1 MKIKLKKYPSTNQ
14 PRIITALFLT
24 GVLSVSSGLILMKNA
39 TANSANWTPEIS
51 NLVAN
56 RQSNRLPRPVAN
68 AVRRDL
74 ARRQRIPI
82 RELKISDYSQQTWRN
97 GCLELP
103 QPNEL
108 CTQALVPG
116 WRVVVTN
123 GKQNWTYHTNNN
135 GRSLR
140 LATANAPTNP
150 SANLPPSVRN
160 AVLQAASKRLQQ
172 PISRLNIMQAQ
183 QQTWSNGCLDLAGAD
198 EFCTQALVPGWR
210 VIVGAVDQTLVYHT
224 NQTGSAIRL
233 NEQASEITG
242 QQLPQNV
249 RNAVLQAASRHLQQP
264 ISRISIMQAQQKTW
278 RDGCLEL
285 GDINEL
291 CLAALVPG
299 WQVIVSAADQNLI
312 YHTNETGSV
321 VKLNEKANQVTDIQ
335 LPQNVKNAVLQ
346 VASNRLQQPVSRLTI
361 TQAQQRN
368 WSGGCLELANP
379 GEGCTRN
386 IVAGWRVVVDA
397 MDSTLVY
404 HTNQTGS
411 AIRLNEQASQI
422 AGNTGNVSTVPI
434 PTSELPPPL
443 DQGMVFRQI
452 SSGGLFPRTYETVL
466 LDDGS
471 LIRVRVG
478 DANDSE
484 RSVRRISR
492 QQVQQFQ
499 QLLARSQFGKFKNLS
514 YPAPS
519 GAADYITYTLTSR
532 EGTVKYNDVSQNNL
546 PQNLQ
551 QVVKAWKQI
560 TQ

>member
-14 PRIITALFLT
+14 TRIITALFLT
-24 GVLSVSSGLILMKNA
+24 GVLSVGSGLTLMKNA
-39 TANSANWTPEIS
+39 TANSVKLTPEIS

-74 ARRQRIPI
+74 ARRQRISI

-172 PISRLNIMQAQ
+172 PIARLNIMQSQ
-183 QQTWSNGCLDLAGAD
+183 QQTWTNGCLDLPGAD
-198 EFCTQALVPGWR
+198 ENCSEALVGGWR

-224 NQTGSAIRL
+224 NHTGSAIRL

-264 ISRISIMQAQQKTW
+264 ISRLSIMQAQQQTW

-285 GDINEL
+285 GNINEL

-299 WQVIVSAADQNLI
+299 WQVIVRAADQKLI
-312 YHTNETGSV
+312 YTN
-321 VKLNEKANQVTDIQ
+321 I
-335 LPQNVKNAVLQ
+335 
-346 VASNRLQQPVSRLTI
+346 
-361 TQAQQRN
+361 
-368 WSGGCLELANP
+368 
-379 GEGCTRN
+379 
-386 IVAGWRVVVDA
+386 
-397 MDSTLVY
+397 
-404 HTNQTGS
+404 
-411 AIRLNEQASQI
+411 
-422 AGNTGNVSTVPI
+422 
-434 PTSELPPPL
+434 
-443 DQGMVFRQI
+443 
-452 SSGGLFPRTYETVL
+452 
-466 LDDGS
+466 
-471 LIRVRVG
+471 
-478 DANDSE
+478 
-484 RSVRRISR
+484 
-492 QQVQQFQ
+492 
-499 QLLARSQFGKFKNLS
+499 
-514 YPAPS
+514 
-519 GAADYITYTLTSR
+519 
-532 EGTVKYNDVSQNNL
+532 
-546 PQNLQ
+546 
-551 QVVKAWKQI
+551 
-560 TQ
+560 

>member
-1 MKIKLKKYPSTNQ
+1 ML
-14 PRIITALFLT
+14 LT
-24 GVLSVSSGLILMKNA
+24 GVLSVGSGLTLIRNA
-39 TANSANWTPEIS
+39 TANSANLTPEIS

-160 AVLQAASKRLQQ
+160 AVLQAASQRLQQ
-172 PISRLNIMQAQ
+172 PISRLNIMQFQ
-183 QQTWSNGCLDLAGAD
+183 QQTWTNGCLNLPGVDENCSEALVGGWRVIVGAVDQTLVYHTNHTGSVVRLNEQASEITAQQPPQNVRNAVLQAASKRLQQPIARLNIMQSQQQTWTNGCLDLAGAD

-210 VIVGAVDQTLVYHT
+210 VIVGAVDQTLIYHT

-242 QQLPQNV
+242 QQLPQNI

-264 ISRISIMQAQQKTW
+264 ISRLSIMQAQQQTW

-285 GDINEL
+285 GNINEL

-299 WQVIVSAADQNLI
+299 WRVIVGAADQNLI

-321 VKLNEKANQVTDIQ
+321 VKLNEKANQVTNIQ

-346 VASNRLQQPVSRLTI
+346 AASNRVQQPVSRLTI

-386 IVAGWRVVVDA
+386 IVAGWRVVVNA

-411 AIRLNEQASQI
+411 AIRLNEQASK
-422 AGNTGNVSTVPI
+422 
-434 PTSELPPPL
+434 
-443 DQGMVFRQI
+443 I
-452 SSGGLFPRTYETVL
+452 S
-466 LDDGS
+466 
-471 LIRVRVG
+471 
-478 DANDSE
+478 
-484 RSVRRISR
+484 
-492 QQVQQFQ
+492 
-499 QLLARSQFGKFKNLS
+499 
-514 YPAPS
+514 
-519 GAADYITYTLTSR
+519 
-532 EGTVKYNDVSQNNL
+532 NN
-546 PQNLQ
+546 Q
-551 QVVKAWKQI
+551 
-560 TQ
+560 